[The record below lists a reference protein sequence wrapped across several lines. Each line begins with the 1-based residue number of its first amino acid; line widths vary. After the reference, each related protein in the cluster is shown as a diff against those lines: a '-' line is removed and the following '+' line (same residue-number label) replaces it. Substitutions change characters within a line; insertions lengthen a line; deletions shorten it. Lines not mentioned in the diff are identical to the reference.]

1 MDQDEQTMIAASRE
15 RLRRFVEETKDD
27 DLARSIDEDWT
38 AAALLAHLAFW
49 DRRTAWL
56 VTRCLQGNC
65 GPSPV
70 DLDSINEPALPQWS
84 LIAPR
89 AAAAE
94 VLEAAAEIDGL
105 LPTLSATQL
114 AALRESKVNYNRSKH
129 RNAHL
134 DQIERVLQHGS

>member
-1 MDQDEQTMIAASRE
+1 MTISHGRSTKTGPLQPYWRISRSGTGGQ
-15 RLRRFVEETKDD
+15 RGSSLGV
-27 DLARSIDEDWT
+27 S
-38 AAALLAHLAFW
+38 
-49 DRRTAWL
+49 
-56 VTRCLQGNC
+56 QGNC